1 MEFTM
6 GVRVPV
12 RVRVGIA
19 EVRRLGGRRREE
31 KRCHHRKAVRQ
42 RGKDRWKAKKKIKSK
57 ESIIPNKTSS
67 HSNPRQAHVFK
78 ALQKPV
84 LCGSLFAEEAWLEA
98 PAGEEQMVRLQASL

>member
-1 MEFTM
+1 M

-42 RGKDRWKAKKKIKSK
+42 RGKDRWKAKKKKIKSK

>member
-1 MEFTM
+1 M

-12 RVRVGIA
+12 RVRVGIS

-31 KRCHHRKAVRQ
+31 KRCHHRKAMRQ
-42 RGKDRWKAKKKIKSK
+42 RGKDRWKAKKIKSK
-57 ESIIPNKTSS
+57 ESIILNKTSS
-67 HSNPRQAHVFK
+67 HSSPRQAHVFK

-84 LCGSLFAEEAWLEA
+84 LCGSLFAEDAWLEA